1 MRTSP
6 LGGNVPTL
14 PRQESQNILH
24 FWLRRARVALQL
36 STNPMLVTQSRAS
49 QNKDIDGVVWNV
61 DEETAL
67 AAEQARIDRIE
78 VGAWFM

>member
-1 MRTSP
+1 
-6 LGGNVPTL
+6 
-14 PRQESQNILH
+14 
-24 FWLRRARVALQL
+24 
-36 STNPMLVTQSRAS
+36 MLVTQSRAS